1 MRGLASLNQAIL
13 EKKPWSRTIPLLT
26 DPSLPII
33 RYLNMQ

>member
-13 EKKPWSRTIPLLT
+13 EKKPWSRTIPLLN

-33 RYLNMQ
+33 RYLNIQ